1 MRDFHRIRRL
11 GGMLAG
17 LAGCIAAFVIA
28 APAAFAQ
35 VLPPE
40 PAGGAPAAPAVQV
53 HVIAIGG
60 MPGWQITLIAIGAAL
75 ASAAAAVLLDR
86 ALQARR
92 GAPVTSS

>member
-1 MRDFHRIRRL
+1 MRNFRRIRRL
-11 GGMLAG
+11 GVMLAG
-17 LAGCIAAFVIA
+17 CLAAFVIA

-35 VLPPE
+35 VLPPG
-40 PAGGAPAAPAVQV
+40 PDGGTPVQPPVQV

-60 MPGWQITLIAIGAAL
+60 MPGWQITLIAVGAAF

-86 ALQARR
+86 ALRGRR